1 MKPEKRKPASIQEFL
16 GLTVR
21 AGLINENDAK
31 QLSDTL
37 LRPSQNERI
46 DVREL
51 ADRLVAA
58 GLLTKWQKRNLL
70 RGRWRGILLDDY
82 CLLEPLGS
90 GGVGVVYIANH
101 LPSERIVAIKVLSND
116 SLENAIK
123 QRRFE
128 IEGRAASMLQHPNIV
143 EIKELTEHKGQK
155 LIVMEY
161 VRGTNLQEYVAAHGP
176 LSIAMTV
183 DFAIQATEGLKHAHQ
198 AGMVHR
204 DIKPLNLLIGIMGE
218 LKISDFGLARL
229 LCENSQTLTIQQSG
243 RILGTVDYL
252 APEQALDAHDVD
264 GRADI
269 YSLGC
274 TIYFMLSGVPPFH
287 SGNLAQRIAM
297 HQSSPPPDLREIR
310 TDIPDQ
316 LLNIIN
322 QMLAKDPGQRY
333 SSADDLLKALRSTTQ
348 TQALPTGPP
357 KLRHPDLNSNGRTAS
372 GMTSMDMLGIGP

>member
-31 QLSDTL
+31 QLSDIL
-37 LRPSQNERI
+37 LRPSQDERI

-70 RGRWRGILLDDY
+70 RGRWRGFLLDDY

-90 GGVGVVYIANH
+90 GGVGVVYLANH
-101 LPSERIVAIKVLSND
+101 LPSDKIVAIKILSNN

-123 QRRFE
+123 QKRFE

-229 LCENSQTLTIQQSG
+229 LCENSQTLTIQRSG

-274 TIYFMLSGVPPFH
+274 TIYFMLSGAPPFH

-297 HQSSPPPDLREIR
+297 HQSSPPPDLRKIR

-333 SSADDLLKALRSTTQ
+333 SSADDLLKALRSITQ
-348 TQALPTGPP
+348 TRALPTEPP
-357 KLRHPDLNSNGRTAS
+357 KFRHPDLNSKERNAK